1 MLRPVQI
8 TSVITQR
15 IGRQPHRIE
24 SSGNK
29 EEGEMVISC
38 STTEGLRGAESN
50 EVTFALLRK
59 SLATMCRIDGRE
71 ARVETG
77 DHWPGKN

>member
-1 MLRPVQI
+1 
-8 TSVITQR
+8 
-15 IGRQPHRIE
+15 
-24 SSGNK
+24 
-29 EEGEMVISC
+29 MVIIC

-50 EVTFALLRK
+50 EVRFALLRK
-59 SLATMCRIDGRE
+59 SLATMYRIYGRE